1 MDCAFISGNI
11 NDKDLICTNIFNEKL
26 VILSQKGNF
35 KQNINE
41 NKSIIMFGEGCFI
54 EKFLKIGLIIMIL
67 I

>member
-26 VILSQKGNF
+26 VILSQKSNF